1 MQTFTC
7 SKSTTETLEKTV
19 NMFTL
24 TMTTPKRRHWCRSG
38 IVIVKFEHVS
48 HLFYL

>member
-7 SKSTTETLEKTV
+7 SKSTTETFERAV

-24 TMTTPKRRHWCRSG
+24 TMTTPKRRPWCRSG
-38 IVIVKFEHVS
+38 IFIVKFEHIS